1 MIYSKFGESDVYVY
15 SVPSRGLV
23 CGMCYFGDEL
33 EISFNAESTQE
44 MIDHL
49 SAHEKIGHSIPPN
62 LPNLLIIDNPENYPD
77 SLS

>member
-15 SVPSRGLV
+15 SVPGRGLV
-23 CGMCYFGDEL
+23 CGMFYFGDEL

-49 SAHEKIGHSIPPN
+49 NAHQKIGHSTLPN
-62 LPNLLIIDNPENYPD
+62 LPSLLLLDNLVNYPD

>member
-1 MIYSKFGESDVYVY
+1 
-15 SVPSRGLV
+15 
-23 CGMCYFGDEL
+23 MCYFGDEL
-33 EISFNAESTQE
+33 EVSFCAESTQE

>member
-15 SVPSRGLV
+15 SITGRGVV
-23 CGMCYFGDEL
+23 CAMCYFGDEL
-33 EISFNAESTQE
+33 EVSFCAESTQE

-62 LPNLLIIDNPENYPD
+62 LPNLLLIDNSDNYPD